1 MKQKVFELYQ
11 QGLSKR
17 EISKITS
24 TPRTTVRRWISEAL
38 VNGVAEVANRPEA
51 ESRVGS
57 GKSYG
62 DVPLGQGFGGPGYSF
77 ADEFHGELQFDRPYI
92 LAMANSGPNTNGSQ
106 FFITSAPTTWLNRK
120 HTIFGEVK
128 DAASQAVVDKIESTP
143 TGAQDK
149 PVTPVVINSV
159 TIA

>member
-38 VNGVAEVANRPEA
+38 VKGVIEVDNRSEA

-62 DVPLGQGFGGPGYSF
+62 DVPLSEVAIPK
-77 ADEFHGELQFDRPYI
+77 L
-92 LAMANSGPNTNGSQ
+92 NNG
-106 FFITSAPTTWLNRK
+106 TAA
-120 HTIFGEVK
+120 EVL
-128 DAASQAVVDKIESTP
+128 
-143 TGAQDK
+143 
-149 PVTPVVINSV
+149 
-159 TIA
+159 